1 LQKKFDAGLIIHENR
16 FTYQDKGLI
25 KIVDLGELWET
36 QTGMPIPLGGIMAKK
51 SLGEKVIQDVD
62 KLIQQ
67 SILFAFENTKDVM
80 PFVKQHAQAMSE
92 EVMKKHI
99 ELYVNQYTIDLG
111 EDGRKAIEYF
121 CKG

>member
-1 LQKKFDAGLIIHENR
+1 
-16 FTYQDKGLI
+16 LI

-67 SILFAFENTKDVM
+67 SVLYAFENTEDVM
-80 PFVKQHAQAMSE
+80 PFVKQHAQEMSE
-92 EVMKKHI
+92 DVMKKHI
-99 ELYVNQYTIDLG
+99 ELYVNQYSIDLG
-111 EDGRKAIEYF
+111 EEGRKAIEYF
-121 CKG
+121 CNIP